1 MYLYVF
7 TNKVQTCFYYS
18 LGVFI
23 GLGRVQRT
31 NKQNP
36 TDQLAD
42 QDYKDWTEVLS
53 AGCRYQ

>member
-1 MYLYVF
+1 MFF
-7 TNKVQTCFYYS
+7 TNKVQTSFYYS

-42 QDYKDWTEVLS
+42 QDYKDWTEDLS
-53 AGCRYQ
+53 ARCRYH